1 MSSILTNNSAMS
13 ALSTLRNINKGLSQT
28 QDRIS
33 SGLKVQSAKDNAAY
47 FSISETMKGDSG
59 MTKSIN
65 EGLTLTKNVVST
77 GRLGAETVKTLAKE
91 FTERVA
97 FAQAEGVDRA
107 EVQKEL
113 DELVKR
119 IGAAIDQSSFNG
131 NSVTDGTVALET
143 ADKSGDNLTVV
154 TGVTRDN
161 TGAFGTS
168 TITVGKV
175 NLAAI
180 KTALDSIDITDNTDE
195 TAVAA
200 QAKAGTIG
208 GKTAYTGTTAAARMQ
223 YSLEVAEAALGYA
236 VEAATTLGV
245 AENTLEAQQEFLTA
259 LSDRLDSG
267 VGSMVDANM
276 EEEAARLQSLQVQQ
290 QLSSQALSIAN
301 QAPQNILSLF
311 R

>member
-161 TGAFGTS
+161 TVPSARPPSPSGRSISPRLRLPSTRSTS
-168 TITVGKV
+168 P
-175 NLAAI
+175 
-180 KTALDSIDITDNTDE
+180 
-195 TAVAA
+195 
-200 QAKAGTIG
+200 
-208 GKTAYTGTTAAARMQ
+208 TTPM
-223 YSLEVAEAALGYA
+223 
-236 VEAATTLGV
+236 
-245 AENTLEAQQEFLTA
+245 
-259 LSDRLDSG
+259 RL
-267 VGSMVDANM
+267 
-276 EEEAARLQSLQVQQ
+276 L
-290 QLSSQALSIAN
+290 
-301 QAPQNILSLF
+301 
-311 R
+311 

>member
-77 GRLGAETVKTLAKE
+77 GRLGAETVKTLSKE

-131 NSVTDGTVALET
+131 NSVTDGTVALENT
-143 ADKSGDNLTVV
+143 DKSGDNLTVV

-180 KTALDSIDITDNTDE
+180 KDALASIDIRDQADE
-195 TAVAA
+195 TTPTAA
-200 QAKAGTIG
+200 DAGTIG
-208 GKTAYTGTTAAARMQ
+208 GKTAYAGTTAAARMQ